1 MKNEPA
7 LSMVRLSLLA
17 MAILDLDP
25 DPDHNDVHQVLL
37 QEAGNVTAA
46 AMRLGVASLK
56 RALKLL
62 IQPV

>member
-37 QEAGNVTAA
+37 EEAGNVTAA
-46 AMRLGVASLK
+46 ARRLGVASLK
-56 RALKLL
+56 RVLKLL